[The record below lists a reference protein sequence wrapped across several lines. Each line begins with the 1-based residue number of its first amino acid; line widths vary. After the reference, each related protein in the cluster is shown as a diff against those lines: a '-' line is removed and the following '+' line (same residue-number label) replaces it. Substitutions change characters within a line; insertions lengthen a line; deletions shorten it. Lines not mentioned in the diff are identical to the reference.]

1 MRVRQLFGRAAL
13 SGGAAA
19 AAAAAAVSNCLL
31 DSFVCLDPNPPVGR
45 IFTGGRG
52 ILVACS
58 SVGFDISG

>member
-13 SGGAAA
+13 SGGA